1 MQLQVCVTRQEFI
14 MAPMIRVNQNFARG
28 IFISMSYQEMESP
41 TICWVNKAIDSI
53 LSQNREV
60 NSDEEL

>member
-14 MAPMIRVNQNFARG
+14 MALMIRVNQNFARG

-41 TICWVNKAIDSI
+41 TIC
-53 LSQNREV
+53 
-60 NSDEEL
+60 